1 MNRAH
6 DSRGFS
12 MIEVLVTILLICIGV
27 LGLVALQ
34 GRTIAY
40 TQDSAQR
47 NVAAMLADDLQ
58 EMMRADL
65 DKVIADG
72 LPRASSD
79 YYKAADEDFPD
90 PADDCTSLADASASQ
105 RLGCWAERVKASL
118 PTNQGEED
126 LMNSVFHICR
136 TKTSGD
142 CDDEGSTIEIQ
153 LAWAV
158 KAGECLDGS
167 DDSSAN
173 EYCTYSVRVEF

>member
-6 DSRGFS
+6 GNRGFS

-40 TQDSAQR
+40 TQDSALR
-47 NVAAMLADDLQ
+47 NAAAMLADDLQ

-72 LPRASSD
+72 LPRSSSD
-79 YYKAADEDFPD
+79 YYKAKNADFPD
-90 PADDCTSLADASASQ
+90 PAEDCTSLANASASE
-105 RLGCWAERVKASL
+105 RLGCWAAKAKETL
-118 PTNQGEED
+118 PGAD
-126 LMNSVFHICR
+126 HLMNSAFHICPG
-136 TKTSGD
+136 KGCSPAD
-142 CDDEGSTIEIQ
+142 STIEIQ

-158 KAGECLDGS
+158 KGGECLDDS
-167 DDSSAN
+167 DN
-173 EYCTYSVRVEF
+173 EYCTYAVRVEF